1 MTTSDQ
7 RAGSNDAASRP
18 WEWLVAGL
26 LGLLVSLAIVAPF
39 LWLGNASGHDFE
51 FHVASWLDVASQ
63 WKEHIVYPRWHE
75 WANHGFGEPRFI
87 FYPPLSWMLGAGL
100 SFAVP
105 WNAVPAVFIAVTQT
119 IACLSAF
126 AFARRWLPWRGAL
139 AAGASY
145 AANPYAL
152 LVIYMRSDFAELL
165 ASALLPLLFLLA
177 FDLVDISDEARH
189 SAPRKAVF
197 FALVFAAVWLA
208 NAPAGVLASYSIA
221 LLFVWLAITGRKWRG
236 LTRGA
241 GALAMGLGLA
251 GFYLVP
257 AAYEQKWVNI
267 GQALS
272 SSLQPAENFLYTSI
286 NDPEHNLFN
295 WTASTIAIVLAIVS
309 GAAALLAVRY
319 ARMGTDEKRRRNLY
333 ALLVIAAVAT
343 LLMLRPTAVFW
354 TLLPKLRYVQFPWR
368 WMTIL
373 AVPFAIFVS
382 IASMRKLGVLWIAGT
397 LAISGV
403 TGAYLVRHT
412 WWDPHDV
419 PILQAALDEGK
430 GFEGTDEYDPAGD
443 DHYDLPEGAPRV
455 RILGAGANDRQ
466 ASAEFSIE
474 KWSAEERMLRVH
486 SREPVR
492 LALRLLDYPAWRVE
506 VNGRIVTPERAEQ
519 TVQLMVPVPAGN
531 SQVRVV
537 FTQTVDRTI
546 GAAVSGIAWL
556 TALVLFVRGK
566 RPLGAA

>member
-1 MTTSDQ
+1 
-7 RAGSNDAASRP
+7 
-18 WEWLVAGL
+18 
-26 LGLLVSLAIVAPF
+26 
-39 LWLGNASGHDFE
+39 
-51 FHVASWLDVASQ
+51 
-63 WKEHIVYPRWHE
+63 
-75 WANHGFGEPRFI
+75 
-87 FYPPLSWMLGAGL
+87 
-100 SFAVP
+100 
-105 WNAVPAVFIAVTQT
+105 
-119 IACLSAF
+119 
-126 AFARRWLPWRGAL
+126 
-139 AAGASY
+139 
-145 AANPYAL
+145 
-152 LVIYMRSDFAELL
+152 
-165 ASALLPLLFLLA
+165 
-177 FDLVDISDEARH
+177 
-189 SAPRKAVF
+189 
-197 FALVFAAVWLA
+197 
-208 NAPAGVLASYSIA
+208 
-221 LLFVWLAITGRKWRG
+221 
-236 LTRGA
+236 
-241 GALAMGLGLA
+241 MGLGLA

-368 WMTIL
+368 WMAVL

-430 GFEGTDEYDPAGD
+430 GFEGTDEYDPVGD